1 MLPKDNVSL
10 PFIEPFSFRTWMGLI
25 ALLVLYSFILYF
37 LSFLAK
43 KWDDGTV
50 QQDVQYSV
58 PESFLHFF
66 FISIQVSHT
75 YIMFQQ
81 KYLFSIFLLFEPLF
95 GMRMM
100 PV

>member
-25 ALLVLYSFILYF
+25 ALSVLFSFILYF

-43 KWDDGTV
+43 KLDDATS
-50 QQDVQYSV
+50 QQDVQFSM

-75 YIMFQQ
+75 Y
-81 KYLFSIFLLFEPLF
+81 YLEHKSPFTHKHE
-95 GMRMM
+95 
-100 PV
+100 

>member
-25 ALLVLYSFILYF
+25 ALLVLFSFILYF

-43 KWDDGTV
+43 KLDDATS
-50 QQDVQYSV
+50 QQDVQFSM

-75 YIMFQQ
+75 Y
-81 KYLFSIFLLFEPLF
+81 YLEHKCSFTYKHE
-95 GMRMM
+95 
-100 PV
+100 